1 MINDYFFCVKG
12 YRDLVQFLCSSMK
25 NNLCLCTQNKN
36 LMAYIITIDSNSNIA
51 KNLIQY
57 IKHLILLLL
66 QTNLLR
72 KPLPKQKL
80 KQDLKK
86 LLFPKRFWK
95 LLKNSKW
102 PQLKLQKLLKN
113 IVWLLMIMHL
123 AWYFLMKSM
132 VIYHSVWEKNLAF
145 NSPFRRR
152 NDCQYL
158 QEKT

>member
-25 NNLCLCTQNKN
+25 NNLYLCTQNKN

-57 IKHLILLLL
+57 IK
-66 QTNLLR
+66 TFDFVTVTDESTE

-95 LLKNSKW
+95 LLKNSK
-102 PQLKLQKLLKN
+102 
-113 IVWLLMIMHL
+113 
-123 AWYFLMKSM
+123 
-132 VIYHSVWEKNLAF
+132 
-145 NSPFRRR
+145 
-152 NDCQYL
+152 
-158 QEKT
+158 